1 MIGEILAAVFGTF
14 AFAVLFG
21 VPGKYYPYCGII
33 GGCSW
38 IAYLF
43 FERFGT
49 VLASLAATVVVVL
62 LSRIMA
68 IRERCPVTVFLIS
81 GIFPLVPGSYVY
93 WTAYYLVTDQVGLAA
108 TTGYMAVKIAFA
120 IVLGIVFVFEIP
132 QRFFRKVFAR
142 KETVQK
148 QKESFS
154 ENAGE

>member
-21 VPGKYYPYCGII
+21 VPGRYYPYCGII

-43 FERFGT
+43 FEKFGT

-81 GIFPLVPGSYVY
+81 GIFPQVPGS
-93 WTAYYLVTDQVGLAA
+93 
-108 TTGYMAVKIAFA
+108 
-120 IVLGIVFVFEIP
+120 
-132 QRFFRKVFAR
+132 
-142 KETVQK
+142 
-148 QKESFS
+148 
-154 ENAGE
+154 